1 MSDFDKLL
9 NDDNDGGDDDVK
21 SEEVDVAP
29 KTNGHDSDEE
39 SEGGDADTVVL
50 HLERIFQRKFTLD

>member
-39 SEGGDADTVVL
+39 SEGGEAAVL
-50 HLERIFQRKFTLD
+50 HLERNFLRKFTQD

>member
-39 SEGGDADTVVL
+39 SEGGDAVVL
-50 HLERIFQRKFTLD
+50 HLERNFQRKFTRD

>member
-39 SEGGDADTVVL
+39 SEGGDAVVL
-50 HLERIFQRKFTLD
+50 HLERNFLRKFTQD

>member
-39 SEGGDADTVVL
+39 SEGGDAVVL
-50 HLERIFQRKFTLD
+50 QLERNFQRKFTQD